1 MFAFVDPA
9 GVFFVFDF
17 FTART
22 LMASRAAIVAVS
34 DMILILYCHD
44 TYKTFSG
51 SQLRRHVPF
60 LVKHWWALPLVIFIG
75 LTMVICDLVVSHLSL
90 SGVTTGASSLIPVI
104 YLLVLYLIGSIWLL
118 RLSFL
123 VKSAVTKKLTR
134 ANGAPL
140 EGPLRETIERTLLM
154 RKYMIVSTMGRIGN
168 MFGFVMVAFDF
179 YSMSPELY
187 MLVMGILFSFCS
199 LVSSTAQ
206 ILLAIEVTPT
216 TRSIGSI
223 MASTAA
229 ASAVAAAVGGG
240 TAAAGM
246 GGGDERAA
254 VISPAAHV
262 SAGGTMISTRTAATD
277 TPPLATAAGTADP
290 PVVGTGTGTGDRT
303 K

>member
-1 MFAFVDPA
+1 
-9 GVFFVFDF
+9 
-17 FTART
+17 
-22 LMASRAAIVAVS
+22 
-34 DMILILYCHD
+34 
-44 TYKTFSG
+44 
-51 SQLRRHVPF
+51 
-60 LVKHWWALPLVIFIG
+60 
-75 LTMVICDLVVSHLSL
+75 
-90 SGVTTGASSLIPVI
+90 
-104 YLLVLYLIGSIWLL
+104 
-118 RLSFL
+118 
-123 VKSAVTKKLTR
+123 
-134 ANGAPL
+134 
-140 EGPLRETIERTLLM
+140 
-154 RKYMIVSTMGRIGN
+154 

-277 TPPLATAAGTADP
+277 TPPLATAAGIADP
-290 PVVGTGTGTGDRT
+290 HVVGTGTSTGDRT
-303 K
+303 RRRSTSVVPVL